1 LRAVSTSPRWWPLSA
16 DGGVGDRL
24 PIDPVPSPPALT
36 RTRSRTIVTVGSDD
50 DAEVT
55 VGAARC
61 AVLPEGT
68 RSELDSAV
76 TEGGGVVVP
85 IEDAEA
91 LIWTATDGADDLRAW
106 LDANPGIRWVQL
118 PFAGVEP
125 FVEVLDQ
132 DRAWTCGKGVY
143 AEPVAEHALALAL
156 GGMRGI
162 GRYARAG
169 GWSGPVGTNLLGAEV
184 CILGGGAI
192 TRSLVRLLQ
201 PFGTYLTVVRNR
213 PDPISGV
220 AEVVGMDGLKSA
232 VAEANLVVLAL
243 ALTPDTD
250 QIIDADVLDV
260 MREDAWLVNVAR
272 GRHIDTDALVDALSN
287 GRLGGA
293 ALDVTDPEPLPDG
306 HPLWSLDNVIITP
319 HVGNTPEMGI
329 KLLWARVRENVERF
343 GRGDTLLGPVH
354 VDLGY

>member
-1 LRAVSTSPRWWPLSA
+1 M
-16 DGGVGDRL
+16 
-24 PIDPVPSPPALT
+24 
-36 RTRSRTIVTVGSDD
+36 
-50 DAEVT
+50 
-55 VGAARC
+55 GATRC
-61 AVLPEGT
+61 AVLPEGSRT
-68 RSELDSAV
+68 ELTSAV

-85 IEDAEA
+85 IDEAEA
-91 LIWTATDGADDLRAW
+91 VIWTSTAGPQDLRAL
-106 LDANPGIRWVQL
+106 LDEHADIRWVQL

-125 FVEVLDQ
+125 FVDVLDR

-156 GGMRGI
+156 GGMRGV
-162 GRYARAG
+162 GRYARADS
-169 GWSGPVGTNLLGAEV
+169 WSEPVGTNLLGAEV

-213 PDPISGV
+213 PEPIPGV
-220 AEVVGMDGLKSA
+220 AEVVGRDGLRSA

-243 ALTPDTD
+243 ALTKDTE

-260 MREDAWLVNVAR
+260 MREDAWIVNVAR
-272 GRHIDTDALVDALSN
+272 GKHIDTGALVDALREE
-287 GRLGGA
+287 RLGGA
-293 ALDVTDPEPLPDG
+293 ALDVVDPEPLPDD
-306 HPLWSLDNVIITP
+306 HPLWSMDNVIITP

-343 GRGDTLLGPVH
+343 GKGEDLLGPVH
-354 VDLGY
+354 VELGY